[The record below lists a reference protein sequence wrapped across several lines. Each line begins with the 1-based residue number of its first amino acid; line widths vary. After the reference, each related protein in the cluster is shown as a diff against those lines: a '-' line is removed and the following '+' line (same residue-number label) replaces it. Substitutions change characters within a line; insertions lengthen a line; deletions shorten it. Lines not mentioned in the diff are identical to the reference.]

1 MGTSSKSLKYGSF
14 TVWVMAIRVPT
25 LPAAIAPVIVGTA
38 MAHYTYSFDLL
49 ITVLAMLGAIA
60 IQIGANMANDFSD
73 FRKGADNEER
83 IGPIRV
89 IQQGLL
95 SEKAILIG
103 ASISFGISTIIG
115 LYFFYIVGWPIL
127 VIGILSLLAAVTY
140 TGGPWPF
147 GYKGLGDFFVFI
159 FFGLIAVCATFYV
172 QVQTISIEIILISIP
187 IACLVTAILVVNN
200 IRDIETDRRSKKYTL
215 AVLCG
220 RTFAR
225 YEYVMLLVIA
235 YSTPL
240 LFIFFDILPSSAL
253 IFLLSL
259 PLCIK
264 PAMSILYRQ
273 DGPSLNSALR
283 GTAMVHLSF
292 ALLISVG
299 LFL

>member
-1 MGTSSKSLKYGSF
+1 MCASSKKLKKGSF
-14 TVWVMAIRVPT
+14 PVWIMAARIPT

-38 MAHYTYSFDLL
+38 MAHYMHSFDVV
-49 ITVLAMLGAIA
+49 ITVLAMIGAIA

-73 FRKGADNEER
+73 FRKGADNAER

-89 IQQGLL
+89 TQQGLL
-95 SEKAILIG
+95 SEKAILVG
-103 ASISFGISTIIG
+103 ASISFGFSILIG

-127 VIGILSLLAAVTY
+127 VIGSLSLLAAITY

-172 QVQTISIEIILISIP
+172 QVQAINIEIILLSIP
-187 IACLVTAILVVNN
+187 IACLVTAILIVNN

-215 AVLCG
+215 AVYFG
-220 RTFAR
+220 RTFAKC
-225 YEYVMLLVIA
+225 EYIVLLAIA

-240 LFIFFDILPSSAL
+240 FLIFFDILPLPTL
-253 IFLLSL
+253 IFFLSF

-264 PAMSILYRQ
+264 PVMAILYRQ
-273 DGPSLNSALR
+273 DGPSLNTALK
-283 GTAMVHLSF
+283 GTALVHLSF
-292 ALLISVG
+292 AILISVG